1 MRSLRVLIL
10 LVASVPVLA
19 ACSGADALQAE
30 QLLQAANRAQSS
42 ISSETFS
49 AHLSIEA
56 KGQQMSL
63 VLSGGGYAKGPR
75 AGDMVMEMKISA
87 PSLGAALPFDSIEI
101 AKVGSSAWMT
111 MGGKRVDLP
120 AGSIASATGGNS
132 DPLGAFDI
140 TKYVKDVRVDGGQIL
155 DGKSVTKITGVLDTA
170 SLVQRLASLG
180 GASAAA
186 GLPSLDGHVSD
197 TRVVVYVDDQTH
209 LLVAA
214 LADFS
219 LHAGGETVTMHLDV
233 AVTGVNQPVA
243 LPAA

>member
-1 MRSLRVLIL
+1 MRFLRALVVL
-10 LVASVPVLA
+10 VVSVPLLA
-19 ACSGADALQAE
+19 ACSGADALKAE
-30 QLLQAANRAQSS
+30 QLLQAANAAQST

-49 AHLSIEA
+49 AHLTVDA

-63 VLSGGGYAKGPR
+63 VLSGGGYAKGPQ
-75 AGDMVMEMKISA
+75 AGDMYMEMKISA

-120 AGSIASATGGNS
+120 AATLAGATGSS

-140 TKYVKDVRVDGGQIL
+140 TKYVKDVHVDGGQVL

-170 SLVQRLASLG
+170 SLVQGLASLG

-209 LLVAA
+209 LLTAA

-219 LHAGGETVTMHLDV
+219 VHGGGTTVTMHLDV

-243 LPAA
+243 LPTA